1 LPSLPQA
8 KKHFGQN
15 FLIDETI
22 IAAIVRAFAAK
33 STDHILEIGPG
44 QGALTRHLLNLGTQ
58 LDVVEIDRDL
68 VTVLQKKYPALQN
81 HIHQQDALTFS
92 IQSLISSSQKVR
104 IIGNLPYNIS
114 TPLLF
119 HLLSQRDLIEDMV
132 FMLQQEV
139 VARLAAE
146 PGTKEYGRLSVM
158 IQLQCE
164 VRALFSVP
172 PSAFHPRPK
181 VMSQIVYLK
190 PYATP
195 KFEIQSFSLLENIV
209 RDGFNQRRKTISNSL
224 KAYFSA
230 EQLLALGL
238 DVKLRA
244 EALTLQQWVML
255 ANAKANEIA
264 TKV

>member
-1 LPSLPQA
+1 MPPLPQA

-22 IAAIVRAFAAK
+22 IAAIIKAFAAK
-33 STDHILEIGPG
+33 ASDHILEIGPG
-44 QGALTRHLLNLGTQ
+44 QGALTQHLLNLGTQ
-58 LDVVEIDRDL
+58 LDVVEIDKDL
-68 VTVLQKKYPALQN
+68 VTLLQKNYPALQK
-81 HIHQQDALTFS
+81 HIHQQDALKFS
-92 IQSLISSSQKVR
+92 IQFLVSPPQKIRV
-104 IIGNLPYNIS
+104 IGNLPYNIS

-119 HLLSQRDLIEDMV
+119 HLLAQRDFIEDMV

-139 VARLAAE
+139 VARLAAQ

-158 IQLQCE
+158 VQLQCE
-164 VRALFSVP
+164 ERTLFNVP

-190 PYATP
+190 PYTTP
-195 KFEIQSFSLLENIV
+195 KFAIESFSLLENIV

-224 KAYFSA
+224 KSYFSA
-230 EQLLALGL
+230 EQLQALGL
-238 DVKLRA
+238 DSKLRA

-255 ANAKANEIA
+255 ANAKASETI
-264 TKV
+264 TKF